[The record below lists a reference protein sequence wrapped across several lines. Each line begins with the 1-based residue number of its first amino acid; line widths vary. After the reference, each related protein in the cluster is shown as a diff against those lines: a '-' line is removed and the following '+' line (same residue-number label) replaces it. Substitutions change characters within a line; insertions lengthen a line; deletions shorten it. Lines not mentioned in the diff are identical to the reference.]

1 MGSFIKEN
9 GNIYTKGTEIG
20 AFVRLDDLD
29 KAYSLLSVDRAIFYN
44 PEKLTLV
51 LSFQF
56 QALQLQ

>member
-29 KAYSLLSVDRAIFYN
+29 KAYSLLSVDRAIFT
-44 PEKLTLV
+44 TLKN
-51 LSFQF
+51 
-56 QALQLQ
+56 